1 MNLNESKPSYLS
13 ETIIGILVA
22 VLGPLAA
29 KYNLV
34 FDAGIANDLLAAGTA
49 LIGAIIGI
57 HGRITAR
64 KRVTLL

>member
-1 MNLNESKPSYLS
+1 MESKPSYTS
-13 ETIIGILVA
+13 ETILGILLA

-34 FDAGIANDLLAAGTA
+34 FDVGIVNDLASLATA
-49 LIGAIIGI
+49 LVGGILGI

-64 KRVTLL
+64 TRVTLL